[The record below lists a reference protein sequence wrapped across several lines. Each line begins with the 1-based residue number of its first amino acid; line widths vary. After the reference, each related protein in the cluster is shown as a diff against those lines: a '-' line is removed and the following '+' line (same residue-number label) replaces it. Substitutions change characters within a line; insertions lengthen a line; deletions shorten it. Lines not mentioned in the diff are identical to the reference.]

1 MKNLITGLHHVTAMA
16 DSSQQNLAFYAG
28 ILGLRLV
35 KKTVNFDA
43 PEVYHLYYGDQEGS
57 PGSIL
62 TFFPFA
68 GLRKGVH
75 GSGQMT
81 NTSFSIPSN
90 ALDYWQQ
97 RLQKFNIKY
106 NQPDER
112 LDGEVYIKF
121 QDFDGLGLELVAND
135 NDGRPGIADGP
146 VPSHYSVRGF
156 HSATLSV
163 SDLDTTGEILTT
175 LLDYKINKHKN
186 NRIRLSPMSVSSKG
200 QFVDLIT
207 GTQRGMSGSGTV
219 HHLAFA
225 TASDE
230 DQLQVRERIENRG
243 LQITPVLDR
252 QYFHSVYF
260 REPGGILFEVATN
273 PPGFSIDEPVESM
286 GQSLKLPEWIEPQRK
301 SLELKLE
308 DLNIDLAKYKD

>member
-1 MKNLITGLHHVTAMA
+1 MRNLITGLHHVTAMA
-16 DSSQQNLAFYAG
+16 DRSQQNLAFYAG
-28 ILGLRLV
+28 ILGIRLV

-43 PEVYHLYYGDQEGS
+43 HEVYHLYYGDQHGN
-57 PGSIL
+57 PGTIL

-81 NTSFSIPSN
+81 TTSFSIPSN
-90 ALDYWQQ
+90 SFDYWQK
-97 RLQKFNIKY
+97 RLQKFDIKY
-106 NQPDER
+106 NQPQER
-112 LDGEVYIKF
+112 LDGEVFIKF

-135 NDGRPGIADGP
+135 NDERPGITDGP
-146 VPSHYSVRGF
+146 VPVENSIRGF

-163 SDLDTTGEILTT
+163 SDPGATGEILTSM
-175 LLDYKINKHKN
+175 LDYKVIKQRN
-186 NRIRLSPMSVSSKG
+186 NRIRLSNAGSEG
-200 QFVDLIT
+200 QFVDIVT
-207 GTQRGMSGSGTV
+207 TTQRGMGGSGTV

-230 DQLQVRERIENRG
+230 DQLQVRERIESNG

-260 REPGGILFEVATN
+260 REPGGVLFEVATN
-273 PPGFSIDEPVESM
+273 PPGFSVDEPVESL

-301 SLELKLE
+301 ILEQKLE

>member
-1 MKNLITGLHHVTAMA
+1 MRNLITGLHHVTAMA
-16 DSSQQNLAFYAG
+16 DRSQQNLAFYAG
-28 ILGLRLV
+28 ILGIRLV

-43 PEVYHLYYGDQEGS
+43 PEVYHLYYGDQHGN
-57 PGSIL
+57 PGTIL

-81 NTSFSIPSN
+81 TTSFSIPSN
-90 ALDYWQQ
+90 SFDYWQK
-97 RLQKFNIKY
+97 RLQKFDIKY
-106 NQPDER
+106 NQPQER
-112 LDGEVYIKF
+112 LDGEVFIKF

-135 NDGRPGIADGP
+135 NDERPGITDGP
-146 VPSHYSVRGF
+146 VPDENSIRGF

-163 SDLDTTGEILTT
+163 SDPGTTGAILTT
-175 LLDYKINKHKN
+175 MLDYKVIKQKN
-186 NRIRLSPMSVSSKG
+186 NRIRLSNAGSEG
-200 QFVDLIT
+200 QFVDIVT
-207 GTQRGMSGSGTV
+207 TTQRGMGGSGTV

-230 DQLQVRERIENRG
+230 DQLQVRERIESNG

-260 REPGGILFEVATN
+260 REPGGVLFEVATK
-273 PPGFSIDEPVESM
+273 PPGFSVDEPVESL

-301 SLELKLE
+301 ILEQKLE